1 MLLIPAIGK
10 PCPELGGFVT
20 STTFIA
26 FTGGSKPAQQFPG
39 MQLRLMECLHGLGSD
54 NSISREAQC
63 VLKNL
68 YGTGRT
74 SVKGGVP

>member
-1 MLLIPAIGK
+1 MLVIPTIGK

-20 STTFIA
+20 RTPFVP
-26 FTGGSKPAQQFPG
+26 FTGGSKPAQQLPG
-39 MQLRLMECLHGLGSD
+39 MQLRLMECLHGLGSG
-54 NSISREAQC
+54 NSIGREAQC

-68 YGTGRT
+68 HGTGRT